1 MINYVDTYTVMVTNE
16 KPIRIVNREAIRLAK
31 LRAQREGRSAAN
43 AASIT
48 IIEALGKKQ
57 HPGQP
62 SFLDNV
68 VVKGGDAEKS
78 SGNQPEK
85 KE

>member
-1 MINYVDTYTVMVTNE
+1 MVTNE
-16 KPIRIVNREAIRLAK
+16 KPIRIVNREAIHLAK

-57 HPGQP
+57 KPSQP
-62 SFLDNV
+62 SFLDSV
-68 VVKGGDAEKS
+68 IVKNNETDLSTGKA
-78 SGNQPEK
+78 Q
-85 KE
+85 